1 MRIPDHIIDQVRS
14 QADIVEIIG
23 EHVRLKKAGHN
34 YLGLCPFHT
43 EKTPS
48 FNVNPERGIFKCF
61 GCGKAGNVITFISE
75 HQHLGFVDTVRALA
89 QRLGIVIPEDEADDS
104 DGLHARRDGALKAL
118 SAAADYFHDVLQGPD
133 GARAAMFLSQRGFSQ
148 AIISEFRIGA
158 AAPGWDN
165 IRLHLK
171 ASGFTDE
178 HLVDAGLVVV
188 REDGR
193 MYDRFRDRA
202 VFTIADDAGRVVGF
216 SARILADEPGQPKYI
231 NSPQSLVF
239 DKRRVLFG
247 LDKAKR
253 SIRANRLALLVE
265 GQADV
270 VMLHQHGF
278 TNVVASSGTSITT
291 EQLALLHRHA
301 DVIVILYD
309 ADAAGQKATSRAIE
323 LALGEGLDVRVVSL
337 PQGTDP
343 DSLVRERGPATLQN
357 AIDQAQPWLQW
368 QAERSHVDN
377 DPVATAQTVR
387 MLLGWIANVPDH
399 LRRPFL
405 VRELADRF
413 RLNEDVLL
421 RELAGIGSRQ
431 QRSHHAQNP
440 DTSTQTVVV
449 PRPPARQ
456 RQTLQAAEEMLLRVG
471 LSGAEGLPL
480 LLNQFGLQEQH
491 FVTEIGR
498 RIFRALLRAYEEHD
512 DFGSYLINDPDLTD
526 DERFALVQIVEQS
539 PVLSAKW
546 VDFDVEIPRWDNLR
560 PAVEALNALRIMHL
574 TADINALM
582 TASEQEVDVDNR
594 NRLLYR
600 ITQLIALR
608 QELLQKS
615 PDHWNDHSWLHNGH
629 RSEQ

>member
-1 MRIPDHIIDQVRS
+1 M
-14 QADIVEIIG
+14 
-23 EHVRLKKAGHN
+23 
-34 YLGLCPFHT
+34 
-43 EKTPS
+43 
-48 FNVNPERGIFKCF
+48 
-61 GCGKAGNVITFISE
+61 
-75 HQHLGFVDTVRALA
+75 
-89 QRLGIVIPEDEADDS
+89 
-104 DGLHARRDGALKAL
+104 
-118 SAAADYFHDVLQGPD
+118 
-133 GARAAMFLSQRGFSQ
+133 
-148 AIISEFRIGA
+148 SEFRIGA